1 MIKRFVVCCA
11 TATVTF
17 APMSAQSQ
25 SFEHGLEIYQQS
37 VNNLTTNAMNGI
49 GLQNT
54 LPPSKRA
61 PSYSN
66 RSVTGRGGST
76 KPYDFSGST
85 ASRNLNYT
93 GDFAK
98 YARAANMPARDPSS
112 SMAMWMALG
121 WSIANGVELSEKNPS
136 HVEGVRRLQ
145 RQAQTTMRQ
154 NTDINDANN
163 RQLIDEQLRKNIIQ
177 LDSLRVAIRNRQDSG
192 ELAELSDSVHSA
204 WQRKFGIDLR
214 SVILTEDG
222 LVNR

>member
-1 MIKRFVVCCA
+1 MNKRFVVCCV
-11 TATVTF
+11 TATVTL
-17 APMSAQSQ
+17 APMSAQCQ
-25 SFEHGLEIYQQS
+25 SFEPSLHQQLNTIIIQS
-37 VNNLTTNAMNGI
+37 QMNNI

-61 PSYSN
+61 PGYGN
-66 RSVTGRGGST
+66 KPAIGRGGST

-98 YARAANMPARDPSS
+98 YARAANMPASDPSS

-145 RQAQTTMRQ
+145 RQALATMRQ
-154 NTDINDANN
+154 NTDINNASN
-163 RQLIDEQLRKNIIQ
+163 RQLINEQLRKSIIQ
-177 LDSLRVAIRNRQDSG
+177 LDSLRVAIRDRQDSG
-192 ELAELSDSVHSA
+192 ALAELSDSVHSA
-204 WQRKFGIDLR
+204 WQRKFGVDLR